1 MNGKDISYEIMK
13 SPGMRKLLGESENNF
28 LDMDSEEV
36 NLKKK
41 EVAVVRA
48 IIEGQVRHTSDDNI
62 FKNIKKLYD
71 V

>member
-1 MNGKDISYEIMK
+1 MDGKEIFYEIMK
-13 SPGMRKLLGESENNF
+13 SPGMRKLLGESGNNF

-71 V
+71 L

>member
-1 MNGKDISYEIMK
+1 MNGKDIFYEIMK
-13 SPGMRKLLGESENNF
+13 SPGMRKLLGESGNNF
-28 LDMDSEEV
+28 LDMESGDV
-36 NLKKK
+36 NHKK

-71 V
+71 L